1 MMDKIHGISLDVAP
15 TEGFLPAAEL
25 DALAPRVSEIAAELE
40 AGRGPGHDFLGWLDL
55 PARVDADELAAY
67 EQAAATARGDSEAV
81 VVIGIGGSYLGARAV
96 LDALGGSAAAAPEIL
111 FAGTGL
117 CASALRP
124 VLERVADRDF
134 RVVVISK
141 SGTTL
146 EPALSFRILRGL
158 LQERY
163 GVEGAA
169 ARIDAVTD
177 RSRGALRRLADENGW
192 RSWVIP
198 DDVGGRFSVLT
209 PVGLLPLAMAGLD
222 IGRLVAGAADMREV
236 CRQDDMRANPAHLYA
251 ATRFALNERGF
262 HTEVLATF
270 HSGLAT
276 IGEWWKQLYGESE
289 GKHGRG
295 IFPAST
301 VYTTDLHSLGQYV
314 QDGRRDLLETFLVV
328 REDEPAIT
336 VPRDPGNQEG
346 QEGQDGLDYLVGE
359 RLDAINWKAYEG
371 TREAH
376 GQGGVPC
383 LALELDRVTPAA
395 VGALLYMFEKGVA
408 VGGRLLG
415 VNPFDQPGVE
425 AYKRAMFR
433 LLGKPGS

>member
-1 MMDKIHGISLDVAP
+1 MAEIHGIELDVARA
-15 TEGFLPAAEL
+15 EVFLPAGVL
-25 DALAPRVSEIAAELE
+25 DALAPRVAGIAADLD
-40 AGRGPGHDFLGWLDL
+40 ARRGPGHDFLGWLDL
-55 PARVDADELAAY
+55 PADIDAARL
-67 EQAAATARGDSEAV
+67 QALEDAARGGREDSEVCV
-81 VVIGIGGSYLGARAV
+81 VVGIGGSYLGARAV
-96 LDALGGSAAAAPEIL
+96 LDALGGVSPGSPEIL

-124 VLERVADRDF
+124 VLDAVAGRDF
-134 RVVVISK
+134 RLVVISK

-146 EPALSFRILRGL
+146 EPAVSFRILRGL

-163 GVEGAA
+163 GAAGAA

-177 RSRGALRRLADENGW
+177 GSRGALRRMADENGW

-198 DDVGGRFSVLT
+198 RDVGGRFSVLT

-222 IGRLVAGAADMREV
+222 IRALVSGAADMREA
-236 CRQDDMRANPAHLYA
+236 CRSDDLRANPAHLYA
-251 ATRFALNERGF
+251 ATRYALYERGF

-289 GKHGRG
+289 GKDGKG

-328 REDEPAIT
+328 RRDEPAIT
-336 VPRDPGNQEG
+336 VPPDPGG
-346 QEGQDGLDYLVGE
+346 AAGQDGLDYLVGE
-359 RLDAINWKAYEG
+359 RLDTINWKAFEG

-376 GQGGVPC
+376 GEGGVPC
-383 LALELDRVTPAA
+383 LSLSLDAITPGA

-433 LLGKPGS
+433 LLGKPEA